1 MPDNYC
7 PECDRDFKSITGLN
21 GHNQFKHNKLPV
33 SIVTNNPAGRTTAMM
48 ELMKDEMAGLKLELQ
63 GLRED
68 LENGLENV
76 LENGNSNGNP
86 VSQQK
91 FVCEDCRNKG
101 KMQYLSPNQ
110 EVCPGCNQEKSWEV
124 ALV

>member
-1 MPDNYC
+1 MVSNYC

-21 GHNQFKHNKLPV
+21 GHNQFKHNKLPE
-33 SIVTNNPAGRTTAMM
+33 SIVTNNPAGRTTAML
-48 ELMKDEMAGLKLELQ
+48 ELMKDQMEGLKLEIQ

-68 LENGLENV
+68 LEDEDENENV
-76 LENGNSNGNP
+76 NP

-91 FVCEDCRNKG
+91 FACESCHGKG
-101 KMQYLSPNQ
+101 KNQYLNPNQ
-110 EVCPGCNQEKSWEV
+110 GICPSCRKPINWEL